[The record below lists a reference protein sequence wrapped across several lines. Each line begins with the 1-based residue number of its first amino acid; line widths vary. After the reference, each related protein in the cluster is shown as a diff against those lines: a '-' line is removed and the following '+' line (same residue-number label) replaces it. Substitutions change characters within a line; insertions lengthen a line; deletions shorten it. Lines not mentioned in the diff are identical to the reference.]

1 MGNIS
6 NINISG
12 EGAKRGWKGA
22 KSDKKS
28 MCEFQLLLVCTVK
41 SWCSCLQKKSLTF
54 QVTFWKVYR
63 QHGNWCNPIIPKGNL
78 AYCSSKWNKICGQC
92 LYNVILEVPVQLV
105 TSSVLSRVKLDWS
118 IWKQKS
124 YLCHLRVLNLNLWNH
139 SRVSRTALS
148 LSRWFIGSPQQMKLF
163 FISTWWGHCILP
175 AHFLGAKSCC
185 FSPRIFLTLVLA
197 KEKAE
202 CSCYRPPGRCRSEMG
217 AHNCHWAQ

>member
-1 MGNIS
+1 MHSEKLVQLPTEKNHWHFRLLFERNIGNM
-6 NINISG
+6 
-12 EGAKRGWKGA
+12 A
-22 KSDKKS
+22 
-28 MCEFQLLLVCTVK
+28 
-41 SWCSCLQKKSLTF
+41 
-54 QVTFWKVYR
+54 
-63 QHGNWCNPIIPKGNL
+63 NWCNPVIPDGNL
-78 AYCSSKWNKICGQC
+78 TYCSSNWNKICGQC
-92 LYNVILEVPVQLV
+92 LYNVILEIPVQLV

-163 FISTWWGHCILP
+163 FISTWWGHYILP
-175 AHFLGAKSCC
+175 PHFLGAKSCC

-202 CSCYRPPGRCRSEMG
+202 YSCYGPPGCYRSGTG
-217 AHNCHWAQ
+217 AHTCHWAK